1 MSIVE
6 IVALIASATTALAT
20 SIWILMKLT
29 QWHSTWSQNAKHGL
43 TILAVFSVTAALTV
57 WDSERHAATHGHGR
71 ITDFVCWWS
80 GSEGDRC
87 KDLHGTR
94 VAADKS
100 SGEDTRSPSR
110 TYVQRPAT
118 PQTSAGGMSTGQPL
132 DYGKVHI
139 STNGSFSELFKG
151 PNLTQHTNPIA
162 PQYPSDENRLTIHQ
176 LELADPNTEQTAGE
190 CPREGDESRAA
201 SVGGSVTLPNDM
213 PNRLGE
219 DSQTGSEQGKASPPL
234 VDSEDS

>member
-43 TILAVFSVTAALTV
+43 TILAVFSVTAAFTV

-80 GSEGDRC
+80 GSEGDKC

-94 VAADKS
+94 VAANEPA
-100 SGEDTRSPSR
+100 GEDTRSPSR
-110 TYVQRPAT
+110 TYIQRPAT
-118 PQTSAGGMSTGQPL
+118 PQTSAGGMSTGQSL
-132 DYGKVHI
+132 DYGKVDI
-139 STNGSFSELFKG
+139 STNGSFSELFEG
-151 PNLTQHTNPIA
+151 SNLTQHTNPIA
-162 PQYPSDENRLTIHQ
+162 QQYPFDENRLTIHK
-176 LELADPNTEQTAGE
+176 LGLADPNAEGTAAE
-190 CPREGDESRAA
+190 CPCEGDENRAA
-201 SVGGSVTLPNDM
+201 SVGGSVTLPNDLSD
-213 PNRLGE
+213 RLGE
-219 DSQTGSEQGKASPPL
+219 GSQTGSEQDKASPPP
-234 VDSEDS
+234 VDSDES